1 MGPSF
6 TANGKLCPVEIIN
19 RLLNVKENGELI
31 VFEIKSRAVAPM
43 RYDLDNY

>member
-1 MGPSF
+1 M
-6 TANGKLCPVEIIN
+6 IN
-19 RLLNVKENGELI
+19 EKGERI